1 MLEVRLTSAARHDLG
16 TIWSYVAD
24 KSVPAAER
32 LLEGLGRRFELL
44 ARNPELGEIRKIGNR
59 RESRWFSFQH
69 YAIYYLATDDALIV
83 LRVLHGARDQEAT
96 LINDN

>member
-24 KSVPAAER
+24 KSVSAAER
-32 LLEGLGRRFELL
+32 LLEGAGRRFELL
-44 ARNPELGEIRKIGNR
+44 ARNPELGEIRKTVNGL
-59 RESRWFSFQH
+59 ESRWFSFQQ
-69 YAIYYLATDDALIV
+69 YAIYDQATDDGLIV

-96 LINDN
+96 LIIDD